1 MSAPVEGCWAADEKM
16 KKWPS
21 TGDWINTVRYPSQEG
36 WDAAS
41 GEQYSAVKR
50 TEVPTRTTPW
60 VNLESVMLSERMQG
74 ATRYVILLI

>member
-1 MSAPVEGCWAADEKM
+1 M
-16 KKWPS
+16 
-21 TGDWINTVRYPSQEG
+21 RYPSQEG